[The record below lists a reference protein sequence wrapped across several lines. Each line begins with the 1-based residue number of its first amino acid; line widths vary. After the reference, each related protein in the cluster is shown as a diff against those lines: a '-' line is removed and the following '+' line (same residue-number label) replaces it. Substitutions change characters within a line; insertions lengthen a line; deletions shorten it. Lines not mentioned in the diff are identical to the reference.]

1 MIDNYIVNLDKLKA
15 ITGFKRDS
23 DISKCLKKQGIQC
36 FSGRKGTWTT
46 IGLIEKAGVAS
57 GNTTEFLPAI
67 EIL

>member
-1 MIDNYIVNLDKLKA
+1 MKDQFVNLDALKA

-23 DISKCLKKQGIQC
+23 DISKCLKQQGIQC

-46 IGLIEKAGVAS
+46 IGLIEKAGVVS
-57 GNTTEFLPAI
+57 IDVPKFEPAI

>member
-1 MIDNYIVNLDKLKA
+1 MIDNYIVNLEKLKA
-15 ITGFKRDS
+15 ITGFKRDA

-46 IGLIEKAGVAS
+46 IGLIEKAGVVS
-57 GNTTEFLPAI
+57 INIPKFEPAI

>member
-1 MIDNYIVNLDKLKA
+1 MIDNYIVNLEKLKA

-46 IGLIEKAGVAS
+46 IGLIEKAGVVS
-57 GNTTEFLPAI
+57 NEEQ
-67 EIL
+67 EIRIL

>member
-1 MIDNYIVNLDKLKA
+1 MKEQFVNLDALKA

-46 IGLIEKAGVAS
+46 IGLIEKAGVVS
-57 GNTTEFLPAI
+57 ENIKSFQPPTV

>member
-1 MIDNYIVNLDKLKA
+1 MIDNYIVNLEKLKA
-15 ITGFKRDS
+15 ITGFKRDA

-46 IGLIEKAGVAS
+46 IGLIEKAGVVS
-57 GNTTEFLPAI
+57 INVPKFEPAI

>member
-1 MIDNYIVNLDKLKA
+1 MIDNYIVNLEKLKA
-15 ITGFKRDS
+15 STGFKRDS

-46 IGLIEKAGVAS
+46 IGLIEKAGVVSINAPKF
-57 GNTTEFLPAI
+57 EPAI

>member
-1 MIDNYIVNLDKLKA
+1 MKDQFVNLDALKA

-23 DISKCLKKQGIQC
+23 DISKCLKKQGIKC

-46 IGLIEKAGVAS
+46 IGLIEKAGVVS
-57 GNTTEFLPAI
+57 INVPKFEPAI

>member
-1 MIDNYIVNLDKLKA
+1 MKDQFVNLDALKA

-23 DISKCLKKQGIQC
+23 DISRCLKKQGIQC

-46 IGLIEKAGVAS
+46 IGLIEKAGVVS
-57 GNTTEFLPAI
+57 IDVPKFEPAI

>member
-1 MIDNYIVNLDKLKA
+1 MIDNYIVNLEKLKA
-15 ITGFKRDS
+15 ITGFKRDA

-46 IGLIEKAGVAS
+46 IGLIEKAGVVS
-57 GNTTEFLPAI
+57 IDVPKFEPAI